1 MELMWIIYLIE
12 VVCSSWSGVG
22 FILALVLIFSVA
34 GFVMI
39 RAIGEAET
47 PEDFYKIPFGKIV
60 IFSSLILFLGNFIP
74 SKQTAYLM
82 LGAYG
87 VQTVAE
93 TVGKNEEVQKLG
105 KRTLSL
111 VETAISKYEKE
122 LSVEEPNKTV
132 DEPKK

>member
-1 MELMWIIYLIE
+1 MEFVWIIYLIE
-12 VVCSSWSGVG
+12 VICGSWVGVG
-22 FILALVLIFSVA
+22 FILVTVLTLSSF
-34 GFVMI
+34 GFVLGRIIDDEM
-39 RAIGEAET
+39 
-47 PEDFYKIPFGKIV
+47 PEGFRKIPFGKIV
-60 IFSSLILFLGNFIP
+60 VFSSLIMFVGNFIP

-87 VQTVAE
+87 VQSVAE

-122 LSVEEPNKTV
+122 LSVEEQKPV
-132 DEPKK
+132 DTEKK